1 MVVLNTTQ
9 TVNGVVPE
17 CLCRVQG
24 DIEVHICELFH
35 LATCVEHVPQRQ
47 VTQIHISYCA
57 VRFQWLGQW
66 SIEFQAIHMD
76 HCLIE
81 GNSPIFFTVLWVEAV
96 HKGRAHIRH
105 VGWTSNWTHRAR
117 EGCSEDRHPRNKAK
131 QKAAKQTGLQRSDM
145 FECSRCFGFG
155 VVSAGIR

>member
-81 GNSPIFFTVLWVEAV
+81 GNSPIFFTVLWLKLSTKVRDRRLGNFRCS
-96 HKGRAHIRH
+96 KLWLKPPPSLKKSGL
-105 VGWTSNWTHRAR
+105 
-117 EGCSEDRHPRNKAK
+117 EGQWWC
-131 QKAAKQTGLQRSDM
+131 Q
-145 FECSRCFGFG
+145 
-155 VVSAGIR
+155 VI